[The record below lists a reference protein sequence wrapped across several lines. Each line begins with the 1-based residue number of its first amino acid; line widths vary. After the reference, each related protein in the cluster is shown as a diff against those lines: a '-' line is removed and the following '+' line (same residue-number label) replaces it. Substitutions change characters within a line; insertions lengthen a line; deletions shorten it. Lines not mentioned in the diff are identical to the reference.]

1 MFGQLCKMY
10 VKHLHLKYV
19 STPSC
24 AVSGQLSKVGKLSK
38 VLLARG
44 EGSASYQCALV
55 MGDVQ
60 ARAGLLER

>member
-1 MFGQLCKMY
+1 M
-10 VKHLHLKYV
+10 
-19 STPSC
+19 
-24 AVSGQLSKVGKLSK
+24 SGQLSKLGKLSK

-60 ARAGLLER
+60 ARARLLER